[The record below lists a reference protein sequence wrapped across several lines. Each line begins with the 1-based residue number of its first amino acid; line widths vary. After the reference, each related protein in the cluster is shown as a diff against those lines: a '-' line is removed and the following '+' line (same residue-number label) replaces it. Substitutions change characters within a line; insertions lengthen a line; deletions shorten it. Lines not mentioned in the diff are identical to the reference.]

1 MPASLDRRHFL
12 AASASLAALS
22 AVGAA
27 GAATAPHRFTH
38 GAFEISVVSD
48 GHLVLPT
55 AALAGDA
62 PAEARAA
69 ALKAASQ
76 SGDQY
81 NSPTNCTL
89 IRAGRELILV
99 DAGSGAHF
107 MPTAGKLV
115 ENLEAAGIGRDAVT
129 QIVFTHGHP
138 DHLWGL
144 VDDLDDLAFPKARY
158 VVAAAEWDFWHGP
171 NAERGLPSERAGFV
185 TGARR
190 SFARIKDKVTMAK
203 AGDEIVPGVR
213 VFDTRGHTQGHFAL
227 EISCGDGLIVAGD
240 ALLHPIIS
248 FAHPDWRPAG
258 DHEPDVAIATR
269 RKLLDRLATD
279 KTRLIGFHLPFPGTG
294 IVERKD
300 GAYRY
305 VAA

>member
-1 MPASLDRRHFL
+1 MPLDRRRFL
-12 AASASLAALS
+12 AASASLVAAS
-22 AVGAA
+22 AIGTARGA
-27 GAATAPHRFTH
+27 TVPHRFTH

-48 GHLVLPT
+48 GYLALPT

-62 PAEARAA
+62 PPEARAA
-69 ALKAASQ
+69 ALKAAHQ
-76 SGDQY
+76 TGEQY
-81 NSPTNCTL
+81 QSPTNCTL
-89 IRAGRELILV
+89 IRAGRELILI

-107 MPTAGKLV
+107 MPSAGKLTQ
-115 ENLEAAGIGRDAVT
+115 NLETAGIAREMIT
-129 QIVFTHGHP
+129 QLVFTHGHP

-144 VDDLDDLAFPKARY
+144 VDDLDDIAFPNARY
-158 VVAAAEWDFWHGP
+158 LVGTTEWDFWHGP

-190 SFARIKDKVTMAK
+190 SFARIKDKVTMVK
-203 AGDEIVPGVR
+203 AGDEIAPGIR
-213 VFDTRGHTQGHFAL
+213 VFDTRGHTQGHFSL
-227 EISCGDGLIVAGD
+227 EIAGGDGLIVGGD
-240 ALLHPIIS
+240 ALTHPVVS
-248 FAHPDWRPAG
+248 FAYPDWRPAG

-300 GAYRY
+300 GAYRF